1 MTTNHIQELLSKLN
15 ELRAVFILGQRAIPF
30 IEEVVYFLREIS
42 PLLSE
47 VNDSLAES
55 TRKMP
60 RASSQLKSVTQATE
74 MATTEILD
82 LIDVVLSDL
91 DAFKKSW
98 AAAPEALQAL
108 QQQEEQLWHPLPESW
123 HEQLQTLLEE
133 RRQHY
138 AALQAM
144 LESQQQLVDSLR
156 ERMNRI
162 MMALQVQDI
171 TAQQLA
177 AVNHLIESVRN
188 RMAQLIRRLGSEV
201 LDDLELPRQLF
212 AEGTFDPHARY
223 DRDGSRQQRVDA
235 LVNALQYTAPLSQD
249 DEAAGPASQ
258 EEIDALFNGNS
269 APASQDEI
277 DGLFS
282 GGTPTSQDEIDAL
295 FGGGSTPA
303 SQDEIDALF
312 GGGSTPTSQDEIDA
326 LFNPK
331 KNDSDS

>member
-98 AAAPEALQAL
+98 AAAPEALQTL
-108 QQQEEQLWHPLPESW
+108 QSQEEQLWQPLPESW
-123 HEQLQTLLEE
+123 NEQLQTLLGE

-138 AALQAM
+138 ATLQAM

-162 MMALQVQDI
+162 MLALQVQDI

-223 DRDGSRQQRVDA
+223 DRDGARQKQVDA
-235 LVNALQYTAPLSQD
+235 LVDALQHNASLPQD
-249 DEAAGPASQ
+249 GENSGPASQ
-258 EEIDALFNGNS
+258 DEIDALFNGS
-269 APASQDEI
+269 STPASQDEIDGLFSSGTPTSQDEIDELFGGGTPASQDEI

-282 GGTPTSQDEIDAL
+282 GGTPTSQDEID
-295 FGGGSTPA
+295 
-303 SQDEIDALF
+303 E
-312 GGGSTPTSQDEIDA
+312 

-331 KNDSDS
+331 RNDSDS